1 MENRPRMDRAER
13 ATQFMPFDALK
24 GLREALREKEK
35 IIVPKIELSDY
46 AKSILD
52 RKLHQVEK
60 HDMLTVVY
68 FEKGQYVK
76 ITGMV
81 ARMDVSAR
89 TLKIVNTKILFDDI
103 YDIQG
108 EKFANE

>member
-13 ATQFMPFDALK
+13 AKQFMPFDALK

-60 HDMLTVVY
+60 NDMLTVVY

-108 EKFANE
+108 EKVANE

>member
-1 MENRPRMDRAER
+1 MDRAER
-13 ATQFMPFDALK
+13 AKQFMPFDALK

>member
-13 ATQFMPFDALK
+13 AKQFMPFDALK

-52 RKLHQVEK
+52 RKLHQAEK

>member
-1 MENRPRMDRAER
+1 MDRAER
-13 ATQFMPFDALK
+13 AKQFMPFDALT

>member
-1 MENRPRMDRAER
+1 
-13 ATQFMPFDALK
+13 
-24 GLREALREKEK
+24 
-35 IIVPKIELSDY
+35 
-46 AKSILD
+46 
-52 RKLHQVEK
+52 
-60 HDMLTVVY
+60 MLTVVY